1 MTEYACTYI
10 HAFVHEV
17 VCECEA
23 KEKGESA
30 DGHIGQRKVKETLS
44 FPFSPTRDVR
54 SFLLVLSFFSGESFC
69 ENKVSSRMM

>member
-44 FPFSPTRDVR
+44 FPFPPMHT
-54 SFLLVLSFFSGESFC
+54 
-69 ENKVSSRMM
+69 